1 MKLTKEERELML
13 LKNIE
18 FLRNWNPE
26 TQTVLELKY
35 AYIKAE
41 NLAIKL
47 RNDEILNEVT
57 EYTRLYEKPFD
68 KHDPVPCHGK
78 DIAELI
84 DYDNRIIATDYKGC
98 CLLLL
103 DVDEG
108 GNSTN
113 NRYVIRSVEDVW
125 TDLDEKVRRDH
136 MERD

>member
-1 MKLTKEERELML
+1 MKLTGEERELML
-13 LKNIE
+13 LKNTE
-18 FLRNWNPE
+18 FLRNWNPD

-47 RNDEILNEVT
+47 KNDEILNEVT

-68 KHDPVPCHGK
+68 QHDPKPCNGK

-84 DYDNRIIATDYKGC
+84 DSDNRIIATDYKGC
-98 CLLLL
+98 CLLLF
-103 DVDEG
+103 DVDEW

-113 NRYVIRSVEDVW
+113 NMYAIRSVGDVW
-125 TDLDEKVRRDH
+125 TDLEEKIYRDH